1 MPENKWT
8 ESPSVH
14 THHYAYLPV
23 KTIAPMNRG
32 VKGSRIKAN
41 IESQMESY
49 LDGGDKRQMVVL
61 FHDVQSV
68 IAYNLVELIEKIE
81 EVAEAEG
88 YTPNFHL
95 SKSEM
100 EMTLRA
106 QSDEN

>member
-1 MPENKWT
+1 
-8 ESPSVH
+8 
-14 THHYAYLPV
+14 
-23 KTIAPMNRG
+23 MNRELK
-32 VKGSRIKAN
+32 VSRIEAN
-41 IESQMESY
+41 IESQMEAY

-68 IAYNLVELIEKIE
+68 IAYNPGELIDKIE

-106 QSDEN
+106 QSDDN